1 MNFHRSNSIAEA
13 YGSASKRDA
22 AMRVSGMTRNE
33 RFVRSE
39 RDRKRYYGKDE
50 SDGEVKRKTDADVLR
65 ENFEFLR
72 EDDDVPLAEMS
83 YEEKLARK
91 HYDRMFKEYA
101 IANLSRY
108 RVGLLGLRW
117 CTEEEVRT
125 GKGAQVCGEERCGRS
140 NGLLTFEVPFSYEE
154 KGIKKTTL
162 VKLSLCS
169 EHSRRLRKVD
179 NLLADKVNSYL
190 FELKAQRLT
199 IAKIPQVL
207 KSEKN
212 RTEQSKRRKKEEPN
226 NSPVGK

>member
-1 MNFHRSNSIAEA
+1 MSFHRSDSIAEV
-13 YGSASKRDA
+13 YGSASRRDA
-22 AMRVSGMTRNE
+22 ALRVSGMTRNE

-39 RDRKRYYGKDE
+39 RDRRRYYGGDD
-50 SDGEVKRKTDADVLR
+50 SDREVKRKTDADVLR

-72 EDDDVPLAEMS
+72 EDDDVPLEEMS

-108 RVGLLGLRW
+108 RDGLLGLRW

-125 GKGAQVCGEERCGRS
+125 GKGSQVCGEERCRRS

-154 KGIKKTTL
+154 KRTKKTTL

-169 EHSRRLRKVD
+169 KHSRRLRKV
-179 NLLADKVNSYL
+179 
-190 FELKAQRLT
+190 
-199 IAKIPQVL
+199 L

-212 RTEQSKRRKKEEPN
+212 GPDQSKRRKKEEN
-226 NSPVGK
+226 TKSPPDD